1 MSIKT
6 ERAKMMRYK
15 RPALASLEWESMIT
29 ELYEIA
35 EGCSDVRW
43 YTDTDDDTL
52 LNAFDGD
59 EDEAYE
65 FRTAFCDLDNKSY
78 ELLGAI
84 RENRFAEEHYNDCTV
99 ALIGNRYN
107 MIGYDSLEE
116 DYFALSSYDADLGKT
131 EAGKRLMR
139 LTKPEM
145 IATIG
150 QCFGILL
157 AFYDLRHRYDYLKA
171 AMDVLRDKNT
181 SVLKIIKDIDETYN
195 AAEKE
200 SQWSKESRRF
210 EQLVN
215 QLPDISWIA

>member
-59 EDEAYE
+59 EDDAYE
-65 FRTAFCDLDNKSY
+65 FRMAFCDLDNKSS

-84 RENRFAEEHYNDCTV
+84 QEKRICRG
-99 ALIGNRYN
+99 AL
-107 MIGYDSLEE
+107 
-116 DYFALSSYDADLGKT
+116 
-131 EAGKRLMR
+131 
-139 LTKPEM
+139 
-145 IATIG
+145 
-150 QCFGILL
+150 
-157 AFYDLRHRYDYLKA
+157 
-171 AMDVLRDKNT
+171 
-181 SVLKIIKDIDETYN
+181 
-195 AAEKE
+195 
-200 SQWSKESRRF
+200 
-210 EQLVN
+210 
-215 QLPDISWIA
+215 